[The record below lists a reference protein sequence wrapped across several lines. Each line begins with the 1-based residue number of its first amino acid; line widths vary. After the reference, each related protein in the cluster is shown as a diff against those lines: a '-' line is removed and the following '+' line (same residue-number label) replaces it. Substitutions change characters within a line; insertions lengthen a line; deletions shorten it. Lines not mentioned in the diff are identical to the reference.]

1 MSVVDRPLY
10 HLLSQNLLL
19 MEVGP
24 GKFTAVVV
32 ILSHIVRSWFSSGTV
47 DISVIQ
53 GELASFRT
61 EVLRAEH
68 TVRLANQALAECV
81 DTLSVHSWIFRTLGL
96 FICLAIIGV
105 SLWWIQFRHLL
116 AKTSRVE
123 IEKDIIISSAAS
135 PVVSPVDQV
144 SEKQQNFKP
153 GPGSQLRSGP
163 VRPSDLRR
171 LADQHGC

>member
-1 MSVVDRPLY
+1 MANVFNMFETIFKISILSYRMRCICIYIHIYILYYIVCFAVFDMSVVDRPLY

-19 MEVGP
+19 MEVDP

-96 FICLAIIGV
+96 FICLAIIGYH
-105 SLWWIQFRHLL
+105 SGGF
-116 AKTSRVE
+116 SS
-123 IEKDIIISSAAS
+123 DI
-135 PVVSPVDQV
+135 
-144 SEKQQNFKP
+144 F
-153 GPGSQLRSGP
+153 
-163 VRPSDLRR
+163 
-171 LADQHGC
+171 